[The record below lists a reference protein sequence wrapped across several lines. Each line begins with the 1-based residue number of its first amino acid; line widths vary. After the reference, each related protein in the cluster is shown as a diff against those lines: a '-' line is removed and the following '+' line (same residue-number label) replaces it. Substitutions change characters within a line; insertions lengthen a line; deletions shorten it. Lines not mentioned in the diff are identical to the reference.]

1 MVTLTKIDGMQI
13 IVNAEEIETIESSF
27 ESTVCLKS
35 GKKIIVKESADLIIS
50 MVVNYKKQII
60 QLADNGGQ

>member
-60 QLADNGGQ
+60 QLPDNGGQ